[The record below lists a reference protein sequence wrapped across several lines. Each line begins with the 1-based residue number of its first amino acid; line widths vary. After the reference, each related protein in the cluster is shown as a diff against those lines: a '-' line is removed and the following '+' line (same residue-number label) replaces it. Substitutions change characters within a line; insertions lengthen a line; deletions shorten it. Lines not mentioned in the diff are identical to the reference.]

1 MTQSI
6 HQLTGTGNYFE
17 DFTPGQR
24 MRHARGTTVD
34 EVENQLLT
42 KLVMNT
48 ADAHFNEHRMQGTP
62 VGGRLVFG
70 LVTGAMVI
78 GLATQDTAENALAE
92 LGLDA
97 LRFRAP
103 VFHGDTLTS
112 YTEVLAV
119 REAERDDAGV
129 VTFKHWGLKQ
139 DGTVVFE
146 GEREVLVKRRSHWGS
161 R

>member
-1 MTQSI
+1 MTP
-6 HQLTGTGNYFE
+6 LTGDRWFE
-17 DFTPGQR
+17 DFEPGQR
-24 MRHARGTTVD
+24 MRHARGTTVG

-48 ADAHFNEHRMQGTP
+48 ADAHFNEDRMQGTP
-62 VGGRLVFG
+62 FGHRLVFG
-70 LVTGAMVI
+70 LVTGSIVI

-92 LGLDA
+92 VALDK

-103 VFHGDTLTS
+103 VFHGDTLYA
-112 YTEVLAV
+112 YTEVLETRA
-119 REAERDDAGV
+119 AEREDAGLV
-129 VTFKHWGLKQ
+129 RFKHWGTKQ

-146 GEREVLVKRRSHWGS
+146 GVRTVLVKRRSHWAA